1 MLFNNLIN
9 LLLEMISP
17 RYASSLPEN
26 ISVPPVRRMCAGRLQ
41 ALAGRQGCF
50 PKKGKSW
57 GNSRLSF
64 SMILSRCVLP
74 ENTCAASSAGRLPQR
89 DKTGIGLLHFCLKW
103 VVSTLLDIFLTRLQT
118 LKILLHTSVSR
129 SVERVV
135 YAMCCLHVRPL
146 IHTNERMQQ
155 NPVCKL

>member
-1 MLFNNLIN
+1 MLICCWRWFRHVTPAACLKIS
-9 LLLEMISP
+9 LCRQLE
-17 RYASSLPEN
+17 EC
-26 ISVPPVRRMCAGRLQ
+26 VRAVCRQAGRK
-41 ALAGRQGCF
+41 GKGCF

-129 SVERVV
+129 SVGRVV

-146 IHTNERMQQ
+146 IHSNERVQQ

>member
-1 MLFNNLIN
+1 
-9 LLLEMISP
+9 
-17 RYASSLPEN
+17 
-26 ISVPPVRRMCAGRLQ
+26 MCRPS
-41 ALAGRQGCF
+41 AGRQVEKGCF

-57 GNSRLSF
+57 GSSRLSF
-64 SMILSRCVLP
+64 SMISSRCALP
-74 ENTCAASSAGRLPQR
+74 EIPVPPVERSFAGRLPHR
-89 DKTGIGLLHFCLKW
+89 DKAGIGLLHFCLKW

-146 IHTNERMQQ
+146 IHTNERMQKKTQ
-155 NPVCKL
+155 SANFNQS